1 MVSIKTIAKQS
12 GFSTTTI
19 SRYINKNGYVSQST
33 KTKIKKTIK
42 DLNYKPSLIARSLV
56 TKRSN
61 ILGLL
66 IPHISNPFLSNFVE
80 GVERAATE
88 RGYNIFLC
96 HSHEDTTIEKVYL
109 RLLTER
115 RVDGII
121 SIPVGT
127 NRRLY
132 REIAEIIP
140 VVFAIR
146 TFDDLSISSITGDDF
161 IGSYN
166 VVRYLIDKGH
176 RRIGFINGKQSVS
189 TGKLRWEGAKAALL
203 SAGIDQESSLVRE
216 SNYTVDGGYESAIT
230 ILENARP
237 PSAFYAANHLS
248 SIGALMAIKEKGYSI
263 PQDISLIAFDGFDG
277 TYAERLISPKI
288 SANIFPSRSIGEMA
302 VYMVVDE
309 IRSHERAKPGTQ
321 ADPNSIVSKSIKV
334 NMAFAERE
342 SVRSI

>member
-1 MVSIKTIAKQS
+1 MVSIKTIAEKS

-19 SRYINKNGYVSQST
+19 SRYLNENGYVSHT
-33 KTKIKKTIK
+33 TRIKIQKTIK

-56 TKRSN
+56 TKKSN

-80 GVERAATE
+80 GVERAATG
-88 RGYNIFLC
+88 RGYSIFLC
-96 HSHEDTTIEKVYL
+96 HSHEDTEIEKVYL

-132 REIAEIIP
+132 REIAQIIP

-146 TFDDLSISSITGDDF
+146 TFEDINISSITGDDF
-161 IGSYN
+161 VGSYN
-166 VVRYLIDKGH
+166 IVKYLIDRGH
-176 RRIGFINGKQSVS
+176 RRIGFINGMQSVS
-189 TGKLRWEGAKAALL
+189 TGKMRWEGAKAALL
-203 SAGIDQESSLVRE
+203 YAGIDQDPSLVRE
-216 SNYTVDGGYESAIT
+216 SDYTVDGGYESTVA
-230 ILENARP
+230 ILEGSRQP
-237 PSAFYAANHLS
+237 TAFYAANHLS
-248 SIGALMAIKEKGYSI
+248 SIGALMAIKEKGYRI
-263 PQDISLIAFDGFDG
+263 PLDMSLIAFDGFDG
-277 TYAERLISPKI
+277 TYAERLITPRI

-302 VYMVVDE
+302 VNIVVED
-309 IRSHERAKPGTQ
+309 IRSRADGKAGTR
-321 ADPNSIVSKSIKV
+321 ADPIMSKSIKI

-342 SVRSI
+342 SVKSI

>member
-12 GFSTTTI
+12 GFSTATI
-19 SRYINKNGYVSQST
+19 SRYINKNGYVSQTT
-33 KTKIKKTIK
+33 KSKIKKTIE
-42 DLNYKPSLIARSLV
+42 DLKYQPSLIARSLV
-56 TKRSN
+56 TKKSN

-88 RGYNIFLC
+88 RGYSIFLC
-96 HSHEDTTIEKVYL
+96 HSHEDTNIEQVYL
-109 RLLTER
+109 KLLTER

-132 REIAEIIP
+132 EEVAEIMP

-146 TFDDLSISSITGDDF
+146 KFDDLSISSITGDDF

-166 VVRYLIDKGH
+166 VVKYLTDMGH
-176 RRIGFINGKQSVS
+176 RRIGFINGKQGVS

-203 SAGIDQESSLVRE
+203 SAGIDQDPSMVRE
-216 SNYTVDGGYESAIT
+216 SDYTVDGGYESTIA
-230 ILENARP
+230 ILENALL

-263 PQDISLIAFDGFDG
+263 PLDISLIAFDGFDG
-277 TYAERLISPKI
+277 TYAERLISPRI
-288 SANIFPSRSIGEMA
+288 SANVFPSRSIGEMA

-309 IRSHERAKPGTQ
+309 IGCREDARPGNR
-321 ADPNSIVSKSIKV
+321 ADPNSILSKSIKV
-334 NMAFAERE
+334 NMPFAERE
-342 SVRSI
+342 SVRRI

>member
-1 MVSIKTIAKQS
+1 MVSIKTIAEKS
-12 GFSTTTI
+12 GFSTTTV
-19 SRYINKNGYVSQST
+19 SRYLNGKGYVSQTT
-33 KTKIKKTIK
+33 KTKIQKTIK

-56 TKRSN
+56 TKKSN

-80 GVERAATE
+80 GVERAATG
-88 RGYNIFLC
+88 RGYSIFLC
-96 HSHEDTTIEKVYL
+96 HSHEDTGIEKVYL

-132 REIAEIIP
+132 GEIAKVIP

-146 TFDDLSISSITGDDF
+146 TFDDINISSITGDDF

-166 VVRYLIDKGH
+166 VVKYLIDRGH
-176 RRIGFINGKQSVS
+176 RRIGFINGMQSVS
-189 TGKLRWEGAKAALL
+189 TGRLRWEGAMAALQA
-203 SAGIDQESSLVRE
+203 AGIDQDPSLVRE
-216 SNYTVDGGYESAIT
+216 SDYTVDGGYESTIA
-230 ILENARP
+230 ILESSRRP
-237 PSAFYAANHLS
+237 TAFFAANHLS

-263 PQDISLIAFDGFDG
+263 PLDVSLIAFDGFDG
-277 TYAERLISPKI
+277 TYAERLITPRI

-302 VYMVVDE
+302 VNMVVDD
-309 IRSHERAKPGTQ
+309 IRSREEAKAGAQ
-321 ADPNSIVSKSIKV
+321 AGLIMSKSIKI
-334 NMAFAERE
+334 NMAFAERD